1 MAVNNEYPVYDGIP
15 PSWADLIVECAIYDG
30 ALFGIK
36 DVAAINTSRSV
47 EVGEKRG
54 LSGGRV
60 MGRTTG
66 AQSAEASITFY
77 LDGFTTFC
85 ENLATAAEA
94 KGLVRGNEVL
104 ISLVH
109 FDFLMQ
115 WSAPGSA
122 KIHKRRVLGA
132 RVLGDTISPAEGTD
146 AQQVE
151 VPLSVIKIADV
162 VNGRDVVLL

>member
-1 MAVNNEYPVYDGIP
+1 MAVNNEYPVYDGIAA
-15 PSWADLIVECAIYDG
+15 SWADLIVECSVYDG
-30 ALFGIK
+30 ILFSVK
-36 DVAAINTSRSV
+36 DVAAINTGRSV

-60 MGRTTG
+60 MSRTTG
-66 AQSAEASITFY
+66 ASSAEASITFY
-77 LDGFTTFC
+77 LDGFDNFE
-85 ENLATAAEA
+85 ENLMNAAIS

-115 WSAPGSA
+115 WSVPGSA
-122 KIHKRRVLGA
+122 KIFKRRVLGA
-132 RVLGDTISPAEGTD
+132 RTIGDSINPAEGVD

-151 VPLSVIKIADV
+151 VPLSVIKVADV
-162 VNGRDVVLL
+162 KNGRDIVLL